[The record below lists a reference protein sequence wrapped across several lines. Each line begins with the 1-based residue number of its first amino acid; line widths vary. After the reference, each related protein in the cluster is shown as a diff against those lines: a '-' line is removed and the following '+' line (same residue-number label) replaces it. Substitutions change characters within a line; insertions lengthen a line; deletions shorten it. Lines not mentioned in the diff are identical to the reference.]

1 MQCPIKTKTNAEVL
15 LGYSSRRLT
24 PDVAATFQN
33 HMESCADCRAFSL
46 AQQST
51 WDALDAWEPM
61 PIPADFNRKLYARI
75 DEYEKTGWWTKFWH
89 RSIGPSG
96 SFGPAM
102 PVIAT
107 ACLTLVLVAMLYLP
121 LSKQA
126 VDKTP
131 PQMKIEGTDLEQ
143 IETTLED
150 IEMFKQLTPTSARS

>member
-1 MQCPIKTKTNAEVL
+1 MQCPIKTKENADVL
-15 LGYSSRRLT
+15 LSYSPGRLT
-24 PDVAATFQN
+24 LDVAATFQN

-75 DEYEKTGWWTKFWH
+75 DEYEKTGWWAKLWH
-89 RSIGPSG
+89 RSIWTSG

-102 PVIAT
+102 PIAT
-107 ACLTLVLVAMLYLP
+107 ACLTLVVVAMLYLP
-121 LSKQA
+121 LNKQS
-126 VDKTP
+126 VDMTS

-143 IETTLED
+143 IETTLDD